1 MKLDGGMLDSLKSKI
16 APYYKNF
23 RGWRTNR
30 KIVVIESDDWGSI
43 RMPSREIYE
52 KCLKAGYRVD
62 QIAYEKFDSLA
73 SEDDLELL
81 FDLLKSFS
89 DKNGKHPVITANV
102 LTANPDFEKIKENYF
117 CDYYYESVEDTFK
130 RYPKHRRC
138 FDLWNQGFNERIFY
152 PQSHG
157 REHLNVYMF
166 MNALRS
172 RNEDALFA
180 FEHQMPGIMNCNS
193 MEGNFFVESL
203 KYFNREDKNKKLK
216 IILEGLEQFE
226 ELFGYKSRS
235 FIPPNYFWSPDFNES
250 MSNSGVLFYQGNRLM
265 KEPSIG
271 EEKNIIHSH
280 YLGERNEH
288 NQLYLIR
295 NAMFEPSLEEDKND
309 ELVDLCLQQIEAAF
323 FLKKPAIICSHRL
336 NFIGYLNEMN
346 RDNNLKMLK
355 NLLVKILRKWP
366 NVEFMTSDTL
376 GNLIHE
382 NDRT

>member
-1 MKLDGGMLDSLKSKI
+1 
-16 APYYKNF
+16 
-23 RGWRTNR
+23 
-30 KIVVIESDDWGSI
+30 
-43 RMPSREIYE
+43 
-52 KCLKAGYRVD
+52 
-62 QIAYEKFDSLA
+62 
-73 SEDDLELL
+73 
-81 FDLLKSFS
+81 
-89 DKNGKHPVITANV
+89 
-102 LTANPDFEKIKENYF
+102 
-117 CDYYYESVEDTFK
+117 
-130 RYPKHRRC
+130 
-138 FDLWNQGFNERIFY
+138 
-152 PQSHG
+152 
-157 REHLNVYMF
+157 
-166 MNALRS
+166 
-172 RNEDALFA
+172 
-180 FEHQMPGIMNCNS
+180 
-193 MEGNFFVESL
+193 
-203 KYFNREDKNKKLK
+203 
-216 IILEGLEQFE
+216 
-226 ELFGYKSRS
+226 
-235 FIPPNYFWSPDFNES
+235 
-250 MSNSGVLFYQGNRLM
+250 M